1 MDTVRQLVSNSCIKI
16 HLFFILFIGQNEPK
30 IEIEGNLDVNVG
42 NAVSE
47 EISIHGSNIT
57 VPVQQIFDQIE
68 DIGRFFEQIDNFD
81 DIDDIIAIIDTL
93 ASNVCVEDFD
103 CFQMGMCSESLC
115 NTQDFFKEKSNS
127 GGVVVNSPFF
137 WGISL
142 VIALFFQS
150 LY

>member
-1 MDTVRQLVSNSCIKI
+1 M
-16 HLFFILFIGQNEPK
+16 PK
-30 IEIEGNLDVNVG
+30 IEIEGKLDVNVED
-42 NAVSE
+42 AVSE

-57 VPVQQIFDQIE
+57 VPVHQIFEQIE
-68 DIGRFFEQIDNFD
+68 DIRGFFEQIEDIRGFFEQINNFD
-81 DIDDIIAIIDTL
+81 DTDDIIAIIDTL
-93 ASNVCVEDFD
+93 ASNICVEDFD

-127 GGVVVNSPFF
+127 GRVVVNSSFI
-137 WGISL
+137 WGIGL

>member
-1 MDTVRQLVSNSCIKI
+1 M
-16 HLFFILFIGQNEPK
+16 PK
-30 IEIEGNLDVNVG
+30 IEIEGKLDVNVED
-42 NAVSE
+42 AVSE

-57 VPVQQIFDQIE
+57 VPVHQIFEQIE
-68 DIGRFFEQIDNFD
+68 DIRGFFEQINNFD
-81 DIDDIIAIIDTL
+81 DTDDIIAIIDTL
-93 ASNVCVEDFD
+93 ASNICVEDFD

-127 GGVVVNSPFF
+127 GRVVVNSSFI
-137 WGISL
+137 WGIGL